1 MSYIEKSKFLP
12 SPQMKEFALSLVT
25 NQIGPL
31 ALRCGV
37 SGAQCVSVDLAVHL
51 AAVLLCGNQGILA
64 PLKQLAMTPAN
75 MQVCVIAVI
84 SDQNLGIFL
93 KINIWNAS
101 VGTGG
106 FLAHHAGGH
115 VSSGS
120 TSYGSLAVVS

>member
-1 MSYIEKSKFLP
+1 MSYIQKSKFLP
-12 SPQMKEFALSLVT
+12 SPQVKAFALSLVT

-75 MQVCVIAVI
+75 MQVCIIAVV
-84 SDQNLGIFL
+84 SDQNLGMFL
-93 KINIWNAS
+93 KNKYMECICWYRWLS
-101 VGTGG
+101 CPPCRRTC
-106 FLAHHAGGH
+106 
-115 VSSGS
+115 
-120 TSYGSLAVVS
+120 